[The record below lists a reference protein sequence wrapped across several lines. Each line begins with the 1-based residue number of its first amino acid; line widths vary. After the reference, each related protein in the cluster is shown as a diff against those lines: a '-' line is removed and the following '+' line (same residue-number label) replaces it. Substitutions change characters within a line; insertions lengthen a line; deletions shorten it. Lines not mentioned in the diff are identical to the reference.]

1 MLGRDEILSLV
12 THIGCRIGF
21 LDIAARLFGLLYDK
35 RPVALFMQVSG
46 RCLLFILDPH
56 QRSSI
61 ARDFPPLGQHQRDRL
76 AAELDLVV
84 VKRTER
90 RTFFRRDIVL
100 PGFVTLGHA
109 GTVLMSEYLNHALDT
124 QRFAGVDPGDAAFR
138 DR

>member
-61 ARDFPPLGQHQRDRL
+61 ARDFPPLG
-76 AAELDLVV
+76 
-84 VKRTER
+84 
-90 RTFFRRDIVL
+90 
-100 PGFVTLGHA
+100 HA